1 MVKEPEFEF
10 VVELDDNDLEH
21 EVGGTSIPW
30 EGFLA
35 HKTKRDDGGWQYT
48 HERLV
53 RARNS
58 VNRLIGAEVLFT
70 YTDPQF
76 EGRCR
81 R

>member
-1 MVKEPEFEF
+1 MGKQLLH
-10 VVELDDNDLEH
+10 VERPRASGLMDRYLLGL
-21 EVGGTSIPW
+21 VQALGGLPRA
-30 EGFLA
+30 ED
-35 HKTKRDDGGWQYT
+35 KRDDGGWEYT